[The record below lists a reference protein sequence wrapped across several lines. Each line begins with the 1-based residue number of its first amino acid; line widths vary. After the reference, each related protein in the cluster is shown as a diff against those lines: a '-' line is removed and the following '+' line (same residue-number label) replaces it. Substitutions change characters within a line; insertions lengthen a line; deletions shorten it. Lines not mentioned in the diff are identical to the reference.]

1 MELNYGYLT
10 QVLDSEA
17 LQEIV
22 VIATTSALNS
32 EDIYGYFAFLVWDDL
47 FPSVGTRLSVED
59 LSYEFELLNRRL
71 FTSEGNDLING
82 WSS

>member
-47 FPSVGTRLSVED
+47 TPNVGAQLSVED
-59 LSYEFELLNRRL
+59 LGFEFDLLNQRL